1 MFFGESLSGME
12 GREKIGWVLTSRR
25 WLKYLA
31 ASSQPPPNLSQWSGR
46 ESAPRAPLVRNT
58 KQIREGFDQLSIE
71 L

>member
-1 MFFGESLSGME
+1 
-12 GREKIGWVLTSRR
+12 
-25 WLKYLA
+25 LKYLA